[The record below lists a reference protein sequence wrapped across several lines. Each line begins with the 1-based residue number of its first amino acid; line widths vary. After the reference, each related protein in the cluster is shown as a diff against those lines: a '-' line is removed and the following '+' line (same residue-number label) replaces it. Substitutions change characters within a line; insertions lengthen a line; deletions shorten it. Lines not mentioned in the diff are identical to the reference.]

1 MRSSKKIKKMNR
13 ASRNLWDSIK
23 CTSICIMGVPEGEEQ
38 KKEAE
43 YLKK

>member
-1 MRSSKKIKKMNR
+1 MNR
-13 ASRNLWDSIK
+13 ASRNPWDSIK
-23 CTSICIMGVPEGEEQ
+23 GTSVCIMGVPEGEEQ